1 MVIFNVLSNGSIWHI
16 VLKVLPT
23 ISVVKY
29 IPLVNATNW
38 TIILEIPDDD
48 FSVVMVPIR
57 IPNEMNNIDIGI
69 TAKELI
75 KKKKAKTFEDAF
87 IKTIEEDN

>member
-57 IPNEMNNIDIGI
+57 IPNKMNNIDIGI
-69 TAKELI
+69 TDKIVYIILI
-75 KKKKAKTFEDAF
+75 LKKQK
-87 IKTIEEDN
+87 